1 MHAHTQAYT
10 IHTLV
15 GYMGVVGRTKD
26 GFVVMPAS
34 KQKMCK
40 GPPGWCCVLVVPET
54 TEPVTTHWFLSVIE
68 CWVTCGFWAVLIGP
82 WVIHGSWAVVVEPR
96 KLDHLSWCSLSAW
109 AMGLHVVLPW
119 SRWTLC
125 MSHVEHCW
133 SSWVFGCLW
142 ICVFSPYFWEWKLTH
157 QVVLI

>member
-1 MHAHTQAYT
+1 MHTHR
-10 IHTLV
+10 HTLL
-15 GYMGVVGRTKD
+15 GYMEVVGRTKD

-34 KQKMCK
+34 KQKMCR
-40 GPPGWCCVLVVPET
+40 GPPGWCCV
-54 TEPVTTHWFLSVIE
+54 
-68 CWVTCGFWAVLIGP
+68 GGP
-82 WVIHGSWAVVVEPR
+82 WDHRACDHPLILVSYWTLGHFWILDSSHWSLGHGSWAVVIEPW

-125 MSHVEHCW
+125 MSHMEHCW
-133 SSWVFGCLW
+133 SSWVSGCLW